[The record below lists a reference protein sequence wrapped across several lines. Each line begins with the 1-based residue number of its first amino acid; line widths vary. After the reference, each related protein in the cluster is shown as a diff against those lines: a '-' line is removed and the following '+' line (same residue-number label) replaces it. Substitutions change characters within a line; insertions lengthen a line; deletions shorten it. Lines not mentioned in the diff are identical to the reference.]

1 MKLYSHDMSPFA
13 ARVRLAIY
21 AKGLEVEIASPPVAG
36 LKSPEYLAINPIGKL
51 PALVLDCGQVIAES
65 DTILEY
71 LEDAFPKAP
80 LRPADPKEAAR
91 QRLIAR
97 VGDLYVAAP
106 MSMLFKQIN
115 PRARDEA
122 VVEQEFAKL
131 EAGLDHLDT
140 HICGLEPA
148 AADGLRLADCQLAP
162 MLHFLPL
169 IEASFRRPSM
179 LAERPNLSAYW
190 SRLREHALVVRVCEE
205 IDRGVAAM
213 RSKA

>member
-21 AKGLEVEIASPPVAG
+21 AKGLDVEVISPPAGG

-71 LEDAFPKAP
+71 LEDAFPQSP
-80 LRPADPKEAAR
+80 LRPVDHKETAR

-106 MSMLFKQIN
+106 MSVLFKHIN

-122 VVEQEFAKL
+122 VVEQEFSKL

-140 HICGLEPA
+140 HLCGLEPA
-148 AADGLRLADCQLAP
+148 AAGALRLVDCQLTP

-190 SRLREHALVVRVCEE
+190 SKMREHPLAVRVCEE
-205 IDRGVAAM
+205 IDRGVASM
-213 RSKA
+213 RSRA